1 MAKNPN
7 PPFPEPGGKKPRIS
21 RSRLSEPSHSRSVS
35 SIDVGPG
42 GSAPTRRHRKP
53 AGIYCYDEGHIPSV
67 APALAGLVTV
77 AEAAKDLRVSQRS
90 IRRWI
95 ATGGVQVVR
104 FGRAVRIPRSEVR
117 RLAETGIAGGP
128 APEEG
133 PD

>member
-1 MAKNPN
+1 
-7 PPFPEPGGKKPRIS
+7 
-21 RSRLSEPSHSRSVS
+21 
-35 SIDVGPG
+35 
-42 GSAPTRRHRKP
+42 
-53 AGIYCYDEGHIPSV
+53 V

-133 PD
+133 QTKYMYNNDS